1 MRKSRPF
8 RLQVP
13 LSDGPLRCQT
23 FPIAI
28 CLSLHRLKVIQL
40 GIARARFR
48 WCHMRRRE
56 FVKLFCGTAAAVW
69 PGTGNAQK
77 SVKPIV
83 GFLSLSSPGPHAPF
97 VAAFNEGLRE
107 TGFGRAAN
115 SIDCPHWQPT
125 SIV

>member
-1 MRKSRPF
+1 
-8 RLQVP
+8 
-13 LSDGPLRCQT
+13 
-23 FPIAI
+23 
-28 CLSLHRLKVIQL
+28 
-40 GIARARFR
+40 
-48 WCHMRRRE
+48 MRRRE

-107 TGFGRAAN
+107 TGFIEGENLGIEYRWRAAN
-115 SIDCPHWQPT
+115 SIDCPHWRPT
-125 SIV
+125 SIVARSMSSPPLAVMFQYEPR